1 MAKARFTT
9 TRSISYDDDFDLE
22 PCLALLRGDP
32 VDDHEELESNP
43 RVATA
48 SVVEDEDYDDVDEE
62 YDDIDDDDD
71 VDEYQDDE

>member
-1 MAKARFTT
+1 MAA
-9 TRSISYDDDFDLE
+9 S
-22 PCLALLRGDP
+22 PLLRVLLDVSVHNRPIDP
-32 VDDHEELESNP
+32 VDEHEELESNP

>member
-32 VDDHEELESNP
+32 VETEDDEMESNP

-48 SVVEDEDYDDVDEE
+48 SVGV
-62 YDDIDDDDD
+62 
-71 VDEYQDDE
+71 